1 VAAGGQ
7 EAYASMVSEGA
18 NMSDTANDASHDSG
32 MLELGTLELE
42 AAPAR
47 FVQPPKDRRPMM
59 PEPPPVRLVAVED
72 LRGAAPAGV
81 ETALDDFYVT
91 MLQLEREAQSARQSA
106 RQSKR
111 GRPQECADEIVYKAE
126 NARLRMSVLEAPLP
140 PRADMRPIGVEVRS
154 LADAEAKIIA
164 RELEYER
171 LRAIVAGQDTLML
184 RDPAGNWVA
193 LVESR
198 EMR

>member
-1 VAAGGQ
+1 
-7 EAYASMVSEGA
+7 
-18 NMSDTANDASHDSG
+18 MSDAANASGHDSQ
-32 MLELGTLELE
+32 TLELE

-47 FVQPPKDRRPMM
+47 YQAPPKDRRPLM

-72 LRGAAPAGV
+72 VQAIAPAGV
-81 ETALDDFYVT
+81 ETALDDFYVN
-91 MLQLEREAQSARQSA
+91 MLQLEREDRLGRSSGRSSGRNSGRNRRQE
-106 RQSKR
+106 
-111 GRPQECADEIVYKAE
+111 PVHEIVYKAE
-126 NARLRMSVLEAPLP
+126 NVRLRMAVKEPPLP

-171 LRAIVAGQDTLML
+171 LRALVAGQDTLML

-193 LVESR
+193 VVESR